1 MKVTLPYQM
10 VLLVRGEGSKIPLTV
25 LPHEIDILRVM
36 HGEDAI
42 HLISDAP
49 PIKECT
55 FETSD
60 EYSRLEQYYRGNAD
74 VHNPTKAVFRTLTDF
89 EDAFNPAGATAVST
103 DKAALVEEAKA
114 LGIPATKNWGVDKLQ
129 SAIDEAKASA

>member
-42 HLISDAP
+42 SLTDDVL

-55 FETSD
+55 FETAD
-60 EYSRLEQYYRGNAD
+60 EYARLEQYYRGNAD
-74 VHNPTKAVFRTLTDF
+74 VHNPTKAVFRTLADF
-89 EDAFNPAGATAVST
+89 EAAFDTAGGA
-103 DKAALVEEAKA
+103 DKAALIEEAKS
-114 LGIPATKNWGVDKLQ
+114 LGIPATKNWGIEKLQ
-129 SAIDEAKASA
+129 AAIDEAKANA